1 MTVAKNALNDMAKV
15 FHFEYWLRYYFI
27 EERENGLYIN
37 LTEEQLKQM
46 QAQFPDYWD
55 VVERMHGLPLS
66 PELSQKAVVEFLQLN
81 YEGKKYPANTVVK
94 VLDSKDFSVEMYL
107 FDTWVD
113 LHEEQLMQKV
123 YGFDYWMHIYDE
135 WRNTDKAQQLI
146 QSLRLQLKGESQTVN

>member
-1 MTVAKNALNDMAKV
+1 MAVAHSALNDMSRV

-27 EERENGLYIN
+27 EERDNGLYLN
-37 LTEEQLKQM
+37 LSAEQVKQM

-55 VVERMHGLPLS
+55 VVERMLGLALS

-81 YEGKKYPANTVVK
+81 FEGKKYPANTVIK
-94 VLDSKDFSVEMYL
+94 VLDSKEFSVEMYL

-113 LHEEQLMQKV
+113 LHEDQLMQKI

-135 WRNTDKAQQLI
+135 WRQTEQAQHLI
-146 QSLRLQLKGESQTVN
+146 QSLKVQLQGESKAIN